1 MDQIGLSGNIDAAV
15 ARGFVTLSERFVVWL
30 PRVAIALL
38 VLALG
43 VWLGR
48 WISRVAARPFR
59 AATPTVER
67 FVERVV
73 ALGFA
78 VLGFALAL
86 NVLGLGAFAAGI
98 LASGSVV
105 AIVLG
110 FAFQEIGT
118 NLIAGVF
125 LAFNRPFKVGDI
137 IECDGFQGVVSALDL
152 RTTHIRNFD
161 GRDIFIPNAKIFT
174 NTLVNYTVDDLR
186 RKAFRVGVRYEDDAG
201 AAMTLLQRAVMEVDG
216 VLADPGPA
224 AAIVGLGGS
233 TVDLEVAYWV
243 SMSHDPQTRAQIG
256 ADVMDRCRRTLL
268 DHGYTVS
275 ANVTT
280 AVELAGSGSPRPVR
294 VSLGRDHDVEL
305 EGKAATS

>member
-1 MDQIGLSGNIDAAV
+1 MDQIGPTDDIGAALE
-15 ARGFVTLSERFVVWL
+15 RGYVSLAEQFVFWL
-30 PRVAIALL
+30 PRVAIAVL

-48 WISRVAARPFR
+48 WVARAAARPFR
-59 AATPTVER
+59 AATPTVEK

-125 LAFNRPFKVGDI
+125 LAFNRPFKIGDI
-137 IECDGFQGVVSALDL
+137 IECDGFQGVVSSLDL

-186 RKAFRVGVRYEDDAG
+186 RKAFRVGIRYEDDAG
-201 AAMTLLQRAVMEVDG
+201 AAMPLLQGAAMEVEG
-216 VLADPGPA
+216 VLAEPAAA

-243 SMSHDPQTRAQIG
+243 SMDHDPQTRAQIG
-256 ADVMDRCRRTLL
+256 ADVIDRCRRTLL

-280 AVELAGSGSPRPVR
+280 AVELGGSGSPRPVH
-294 VSLGRDHDVEL
+294 VSLGRDHDSEL